1 MTPPPLHILSMAQTL
16 DGGGVERAMLR
27 LAKGWVARGARVT
40 LAIGDAS
47 GPLSAELPPAA
58 TTIVAGARG
67 YRTMLARMPALVART
82 QPDVVF
88 VPGNHYSAVAAAIRL
103 RLGAA
108 TPPIVAKVSNALVRH
123 DQGVVART
131 AYARWLRLHPR
142 FVDALVAMSP
152 AMAREAARAMGL
164 PVADIA
170 VIANP
175 PAERTGAA
183 GPALPP
189 RYLIGVGRLAPQKRW
204 DRAVAALPHLADSA
218 IPLVLLGEGAERP
231 ALEAQ
236 AATLGVPDR
245 LILPGHVGDPLPAI
259 AGAAALVLTSDFEG
273 VPGAIGEALSLGTPV
288 VTTRSSVAIDE
299 LVTDPADGTIVPHD
313 DPAALVAALD
323 HWLDPDRPRP
333 APRTAEG
340 DPVGAYLELFRSL
353 VPKSSSPSRDS

>member
-1 MTPPPLHILSMAQTL
+1 MAQTL

-27 LAKGWVARGARVT
+27 MARGWTARGARVT

-58 TTIVAGARG
+58 ATIVAGKRG
-67 YRTMLARMPALVART
+67 YRAMLAGMPALVAQT
-82 QPDVVF
+82 KPDVVF
-88 VPGNHYSAVAAAIRL
+88 VPGNHYTAVAAAIRL
-103 RLGAA
+103 HLGEKA
-108 TPPIVAKVSNALVRH
+108 PPIVVKVSNALVRR

-142 FVDALVAMSP
+142 FVDAVVAMSP
-152 AMAREAARAMGL
+152 AMAREAAAAMGL

-175 PAERTGAA
+175 PAEHSGTA

-204 DRAVAALPHLADSA
+204 DRAVAALPHLADPA
-218 IPLVLLGEGAERP
+218 VPLVLLGEGPERP
-231 ALEAQ
+231 ALERQ
-236 AATLGVPDR
+236 AAALGVADR
-245 LILPGHVGDPLPAI
+245 LILPGHVADPMPAI
-259 AGAAALVLTSDFEG
+259 AGATALILTSDFEG

-299 LVTDPADGTIVPHD
+299 LVTGPADGTVVPHD
-313 DPAALVAALD
+313 DNAALVAAID
-323 HWLDPDRPRP
+323 HWLTLGRPRP
-333 APRTAEG
+333 APRTVEG
-340 DPVGAYLELFRSL
+340 DPIGAYLALFRSL
-353 VPKSSSPSRDS
+353 VSSSSRAS